1 MQPHV
6 HRMCSPNSLP
16 KKNLNTIKAHK
27 ISFAKWNSKN
37 KKRFET
43 KKKELRKKKEK
54 EKGSSKNKKIKCFN
68 YEKVRHMLIVLIT
81 KISKRLRKQ
90 LGMIVSPIIVSLR
103 TPIRIKMI
111 LLCCIWEKSLF
122 KNWKIFKTIL

>member
-16 KKNLNTIKAHK
+16 KNFK
-27 ISFAKWNSKN
+27 IPSKLTKYLLQN
-37 KKRFET
+37 ETLKIRKDLKLKKRNQE
-43 KKKELRKKKEK
+43 KKKR
-54 EKGSSKNKKIKCFN
+54 SSKNEKIKCFN

-111 LLCCIWEKSLF
+111 LLCCI
-122 KNWKIFKTIL
+122 